1 MKKFKSTN
9 RLMFGLI
16 LGLILLISN
25 TSYVL
30 AAYTT
35 NVNLGDSISFGVLAG
50 SAITNTGTTNISGTA
65 GSNIGVYPGTSIT
78 EDAGP
83 IVLSSGTKYSASEQ
97 IVIDA
102 QNALTAAYVDIQGR
116 GATTIPE
123 ELGGSTLVAGVYT
136 SDTGVFGLTGTLT
149 LDAENDPNAVFIFK
163 MTTTLTTASAS
174 TINLINGADACRIF
188 WQVGSS
194 ATLGTSSNFSGHI
207 LALES
212 ITATTGA
219 VINGSLLARNGA
231 VTLDTNT
238 IVNNACTASTATLTV
253 IKTVINNNNGSSI
266 ASDFIINVKLD
277 GTDVDGSPANGS
289 ATGTSYILAPGV
301 YVVSEPAHSGYG
313 LSYTGDITS
322 NGTVTL
328 EAGDSKTITLVN
340 NDIAPVSET
349 PVTTESALPKTF
361 SDLGIL
367 LFLGGASSLI
377 GFVGWYVKRKD

>member
-1 MKKFKSTN
+1 MKKFKSTH
-9 RLMFGLI
+9 RIMVGLI

-25 TSYVL
+25 TSFVL

-35 NVNLGDSISFGVLAG
+35 NVNLGSSSSFGVLAG
-50 SAITNTGTTNISGTA
+50 SAITNTGITNVSGTA

-83 IVLSSGTKYSASEQ
+83 IILSSGTKYSASEQ
-97 IVIDA
+97 IVLDA

-116 GATTIPE
+116 GATIIVE
-123 ELGGSTLVAGVYT
+123 ELGNATLVAGVYT

-163 MTTTLTTASAS
+163 MTSTLTTASAS

-207 LALES
+207 LASES

-219 VINGSLLARNGA
+219 VINGSLLAQNGA

-289 ATGTSYILAPGV
+289 STGTSYILAPGV

-313 LSYTGDITS
+313 LSYTGEISS

-361 SDLGIL
+361 SDLGLL

>member
-1 MKKFKSTN
+1 MKKFKSTH
-9 RLMFGLI
+9 RIMVGLI

-25 TSYVL
+25 TSFVL

-35 NVNLGDSISFGVLAG
+35 NVNLGSSSSFGVLAG
-50 SAITNTGTTNISGTA
+50 SAITNTGITNVSGTA

-83 IVLSSGTKYSASEQ
+83 IILSSGTKYSASEQ
-97 IVIDA
+97 IVLDA

-116 GATTIPE
+116 GATIIVE
-123 ELGGSTLVAGVYT
+123 ELGNATLVAGVYT
-136 SDTGVFGLTGTLT
+136 SDTGVFGLTGTLS

-163 MTTTLTTASAS
+163 MTSTLTTASAS

-207 LALES
+207 LASES

-219 VINGSLLARNGA
+219 VINGSLLAQNGA

-238 IVNNACTASTATLTV
+238 IVNNACTASTENLNVLKIV
-253 IKTVINNNNGSSI
+253 ISNKNVRSI
-266 ASDFIINVKLD
+266 ASDLTTNVKLD
-277 GTDVDGSPANGS
+277 GTDVVGSPANGS
-289 ATGTSYILAPGV
+289 TTGTSYILAPGV

-361 SDLGIL
+361 SDLGML